1 MLSEYVLISLNYAQF
16 PTDFSSTSAQL
27 FFTCSEV

>member
-1 MLSEYVLISLNYAQF
+1 MLSEYVLISLNYVRF

-27 FFTCSEV
+27 FFICSEV

>member
-1 MLSEYVLISLNYAQF
+1 MLSEYVLISLNYVRF

-27 FFTCSEV
+27 FFICFKV

>member
-16 PTDFSSTSAQL
+16 PTDFLSTSVQL
-27 FFTCSEV
+27 FFICSEV

>member
-1 MLSEYVLISLNYAQF
+1 MLSEYVIISLNYVRF

-27 FFTCSEV
+27 FFICPEV

>member
-1 MLSEYVLISLNYAQF
+1 MLSEYVIISLNYVRF

-27 FFTCSEV
+27 FFICPKV

>member
-16 PTDFSSTSAQL
+16 PTDFLSTSSQ
-27 FFTCSEV
+27 FFFICPKV

>member
-16 PTDFSSTSAQL
+16 PTDFFSTSAPL
-27 FFTCSEV
+27 FFNCPEV